1 MKPVINIVYD
11 NGDTIV
17 ILSKNLEGLTTYE
30 KAQEIRKFYTSETK
44 QFETTIEYLIIDKL
58 NDFGII
64 PVDDSDEAIG
74 SALSILKNRYRKNIK
89 IIDAYEGYK
98 GKIIHKALNQ
108 TCIEED
114 NEISIANK
122 IILEDL

>member
-11 NGDTIV
+11 NGDPIV
-17 ILSKNLEGLTTYE
+17 ILSQELKGLTMYD
-30 KAQEIRKFYTSETK
+30 KAKEIKKFYTNEIK
-44 QFETTIEYLIIDKL
+44 KFETTIEYLIVSEL

-64 PVDDSDEAIG
+64 PTDDSEDAIA
-74 SALSILKNRYRKNIK
+74 SALKILRNGYHKNIK
-89 IIDAYEGYK
+89 IIDMYADFK

-114 NEISIANK
+114 DVISIANK
-122 IILEDL
+122 IMLEEI